1 MTTIIDID
9 NQRRSGMKKRVQI
22 LVLAVLSAA
31 ANGTISLYAQAPPSQ
46 ASGQPAASHSWTME
60 QAVTSSVRE
69 AWALARKTDEGFFE
83 IVQALAELSAQKHGV
98 TPPDTEAAGTKAG
111 NWIRK
116 EAKRDPDQLLYVI
129 VDHAVQYSANIKSGS
144 K

>member
-1 MTTIIDID
+1 MKRTI
-9 NQRRSGMKKRVQI
+9 QI
-22 LVLAVLSAA
+22 LVLTALIAA
-31 ANGTISLYAQAPPSQ
+31 ANGTLSLYAQAPSPQ
-46 ASGQPAASHSWTME
+46 ASGQPAANHSWTRE

-69 AWALARKTDEGFFE
+69 AWALGGKTDEGFFE
-83 IVQALAELSAQKHGV
+83 IVQALAELSAQKRGV
-98 TPPDTEAAGTKAG
+98 MPPDTEAAGTKAG

-129 VDHAVQYSANIKSGS
+129 VDHAVQYSANAKAAG

>member
-1 MTTIIDID
+1 M
-9 NQRRSGMKKRVQI
+9 NQRVQI
-22 LVLAVLSAA
+22 LMLAALSTAFTGTLLPLSADQAPASQA
-31 ANGTISLYAQAPPSQ
+31 AN
-46 ASGQPAASHSWTME
+46 QPAATHSWTME

-69 AWALARKTDEGFFE
+69 AWILGGKTDEGFFQ

-98 TPPDTEAAGTKAG
+98 MPPDTDAAGARAG

-116 EAKRDPDQLLYVI
+116 EAKKDPDQLLYVI
-129 VDHAVQYSANIKSGS
+129 VDHAVQYSARNANSGS

>member
-1 MTTIIDID
+1 
-9 NQRRSGMKKRVQI
+9 MKKSVQI
-22 LVLAVLSAA
+22 LVLAALSSAA
-31 ANGTISLYAQAPPSQ
+31 TGALPLYAQAPSSQ
-46 ASGQPAASHSWTME
+46 APGQPAAKHSWTME

-69 AWALARKTDEGFFE
+69 AWALGGKTDEGFFE
-83 IVQALAELSAQKHGV
+83 IVQALAELSAQKRGV
-98 TPPDTEAAGTKAG
+98 MPPDTEAAGAKAG

-129 VDHAVQYSANIKSGS
+129 VDHAVQYSAGKANSGS

>member
-1 MTTIIDID
+1 
-9 NQRRSGMKKRVQI
+9 MKKSVQI
-22 LVLAVLSAA
+22 LVLAALST
-31 ANGTISLYAQAPPSQ
+31 GTSGRLPLYGQAPSSQ
-46 ASGQPAASHSWTME
+46 ASGQPAAKHPWTTE

-69 AWALARKTDEGFFE
+69 AWALGGKTDEGFFE
-83 IVQALAELSAQKHGV
+83 IVQALAELSAQKRGV
-98 TPPDTEAAGTKAG
+98 MPPDTEAAGAKAG

-129 VDHAVQYSANIKSGS
+129 VDHAVQYSAGNANPGS